1 MEIKEFI
8 KNKESLSNSKEL
20 EQEILQMVNYQ
31 LLYHDSKIDSIEINH
46 KYIHE
51 NNKLDET
58 LNLSEI
64 LDDGNSVIKL
74 NDKFKNLF
82 DDNLD
87 FLVENWLNNGKIEID
102 NSTYNVYNGTGN
114 YSTIKI
120 LIEDNIDI
128 TSLI

>member
-8 KNKESLSNSKEL
+8 KNKELLSSSKEL
-20 EQEILQMVNYQ
+20 EQEMLQMTNYQ
-31 LLYHDSKIDSIEINH
+31 LLYLDSKIDTIEMNH

-51 NNKLDET
+51 KNKLDET
-58 LNLSEI
+58 INLYEI

-74 NDKFKNLF
+74 NDKIRNLF

-102 NSTYNVYNGTGN
+102 NSTYNVYNGTGD

-128 TSLI
+128 IL